1 MKRPERSPTQVY
13 PERLKSVQTD
23 FAEALLGVRCVE
35 RTLWIVEAPGGGYMA
50 INHKG
55 IVLAEGPIKHNVS
68 FAVAQCEEI
77 MRGIWAVVEVVKP
90 GKRQPKRKL
99 IITQAMKKA
108 GYYGTTPASSKRD
121 KR

>member
-23 FAEALLGVRCVE
+23 FA
-35 RTLWIVEAPGGGYMA
+35 

-55 IVLAEGPIKHNVS
+55 I
-68 FAVAQCEEI
+68 VAQCEEI
-77 MRGIWAVVEVVKP
+77 MRETWAVVEVVKP